1 MKYFSLG
8 PVEMYQHT
16 LDVAKMQ
23 IPYFRTP
30 EFSEV
35 MLESEKMLKK
45 TMNAPEDSKVIF
57 LTASGTAAMEATVFN
72 CFDNND
78 KLLIINGGI
87 FGKRFVDICEAYKL
101 NYESIELK
109 FGEILT
115 EECLSEYENKGFTAL
130 LVNIHETSTGQ
141 LYSKKM
147 LSDFCKRNDMYFIV
161 DAISSFMADEYD
173 VEKYGIDATILS
185 SQKGLAL
192 GPGMSFVV
200 LSDRI
205 YKNKVEKINP
215 VSLYFNFK
223 DYVVNLL
230 RGQTPYTPAVRVAL
244 ELNDMLKHILDEGM
258 DNRIRK
264 VKNIVD
270 DFRNK
275 LINVEGVYLPNYPL
289 SNASTPILFSNL
301 NGDTVYN
308 IMKNKYG
315 VVLTPCGGEL
325 KGKMIRMAH
334 IGNHTIEE
342 NDIVIDVLAKALR
355 E

>member
-101 NYESIELK
+101 NYESIDLK

-115 EECLSEYENKGFTAL
+115 EECLSVYENKGFTAL